1 MVNFL
6 GPGAFGCARP
16 SASRPTFTADN
27 APGDVDDWAKDC
39 TDPLARDGTEWR
51 APFLNF
57 LIANFRELV
66 AASGVPADNRD
77 DAIFARAIQ
86 AGGMNHAVA
95 TGTANNWAVNPSLS
109 LPAYR
114 AGLVLWLKAPATNT
128 ATEVSATLGVPG
140 AVRIKRRDGTDP
152 RIGDLVAG
160 CWYPT
165 FFDGT
170 SLIIVA
176 PLPSEMAASGAP
188 GAYDTIF
195 TTSQT
200 LNIPIGITRVYLEVR
215 AAGGGGGYGNGSGG
229 AGGGGGGG
237 GYAAGLYAV
246 PSGGQ
251 LTLTIGAGGLGG
263 TSSSQPGGTGGTASV
278 AIVGGATL
286 LSATGGEG
294 GQPGPAAATG
304 RGGTGGVGSA
314 GQLNVAA
321 QYGQGSIKF
330 SGVDLVG
337 GGGQGAFGGG
347 AGAPQHNSSSL
358 PGTFPGGGGSGGYAV
373 SNGGAGAGGLIRV
386 RW

>member
-16 SASRPTFTADN
+16 AAARPTFIADN

-86 AGGMNHAVA
+86 AGGMNYAVA
-95 TGTANNWAVNPSLS
+95 TGTANNWAVNPSLA
-109 LPAYR
+109 LKAYR

-152 RIGDLVAG
+152 RTGDLIAG

-176 PLPSEMAASGAP
+176 TLPSETQATVSATVPISGNWTWSLNLANGANTTLTTAYAADGTLNLGDATFSAGVFTVGAQTAGLFLISFFGVAGSATTDLFLSVLFNGGSSI
-188 GAYDTIF
+188 GAA
-195 TTSQT
+195 TSQT
-200 LNIPIGITRVYLEVR
+200 AQSATATTAITFKRMVAGDNVRFSCRQTVGSSQVINGRLNIIRL
-215 AAGGGGGYGNGSGG
+215 G
-229 AGGGGGGG
+229 A
-237 GYAAGLYAV
+237 
-246 PSGGQ
+246 
-251 LTLTIGAGGLGG
+251 
-263 TSSSQPGGTGGTASV
+263 
-278 AIVGGATL
+278 
-286 LSATGGEG
+286 
-294 GQPGPAAATG
+294 
-304 RGGTGGVGSA
+304 
-314 GQLNVAA
+314 
-321 QYGQGSIKF
+321 
-330 SGVDLVG
+330 
-337 GGGQGAFGGG
+337 
-347 AGAPQHNSSSL
+347 
-358 PGTFPGGGGSGGYAV
+358 
-373 SNGGAGAGGLIRV
+373 
-386 RW
+386 